1 MFSKQSRYHAVPD
14 VAESRRDR
22 RSVVGKDLRLL
33 PDVTGTFTH
42 TIGDG
47 DRLDQLAFQYY
58 GQPLHY
64 WRICDAN
71 PEFLSPLALLGQEP
85 LVTTHYTVAVP
96 EDGPSWGQVLAT
108 LSAMVGVH
116 GVTVRHDITTKRVV
130 ELIEGEE
137 VTVVAEHAV
146 PVVTVMYNRV
156 TVDGDDIAG
165 TIEKSG
171 LTVASRSQTGRTGRQ
186 IVIPVAAR
194 G

>member
-14 VAESRRDR
+14 VAGSRRDR
-22 RSVVGKDLRLL
+22 RSVVGKDLRVL
-33 PDVTGTFTH
+33 PNITGSFTH

-71 PEFLSPLALLGQEP
+71 PDFLSPLALIGQEP
-85 LVTTHYTVAVP
+85 LVAAHYTVAVP

-108 LSAMVGVH
+108 LSAMVGVQD
-116 GVTVRHDITTKRVV
+116 VIVRHDVTTKPAV
-130 ELIEGEE
+130 ELAEGEE
-137 VTVVAEHAV
+137 VTVVAEHTV

-156 TVDGDDIAG
+156 AVDGDAISG
-165 TIEKSG
+165 TIEQSG
-171 LTVASRSQTGRTGRQ
+171 LTVTSRSETGQTGRQ
-186 IVIPVAAR
+186 IVIPAAAR